1 MQWVLG
7 RVQQFLLDLKIR
19 KCCTAR
25 VRKILKYQ
33 YYKKYIANKC
43 VCMLA
48 KSLVVS
54 DCLQPMHCDPPG
66 SSIHGD
72 SPGKNTGVGC
82 HALLQ
87 RIFPTKG
94 SNPCLLHLLHWQVD
108 SLLLAPPGKYH
119 VVTIKWSAMIETMCG
134 EFVLLQDVW
143 QQQRP

>member
-1 MQWVLG
+1 MGLG
-7 RVQQFLLDLKIR
+7 RVQQFLLDLKIWNVVQAELER
-19 KCCTAR
+19 FWNINIIKNTLHINVVCT
-25 VRKILKYQ
+25 
-33 YYKKYIANKC
+33 
-43 VCMLA
+43 LA

-54 DCLQPMHCDPPG
+54 NSLQPMHCDPPG
-66 SSIHGD
+66 SSVHED
-72 SPGKNTGVGC
+72 SPGKNIGVGY

-87 RIFPTKG
+87 GILPTQG
-94 SNPCLLHLLHWQVD
+94 SNPCLLHFLHWQAD

>member
-1 MQWVLG
+1 
-7 RVQQFLLDLKIR
+7 
-19 KCCTAR
+19 
-25 VRKILKYQ
+25 
-33 YYKKYIANKC
+33 
-43 VCMLA
+43 MLA

-72 SPGKNTGVGC
+72 SPGKNTEVGC

-94 SNPCLLHLLHWQVD
+94 SNPCLLHLLHWQAD

-119 VVTIKWSAMIETMCG
+119 VGTIK
-134 EFVLLQDVW
+134 
-143 QQQRP
+143 